1 MRPEHGL
8 PSVGVIATLA
18 CYRYIPH
25 VATRL
30 HGNQGS
36 ARTAGLVAAPAGP
49 LPATSR
55 LIR

>member
-49 LPATSR
+49 LPANSR